1 MKDKELE
8 LQQRIHRLISDP
20 SKVFTTVSGKRLQF
34 LSPGFINRE
43 KGPDFR
49 DVAILLNGSII
60 ICDCEF
66 HKNASE
72 WLEHKHSNDAE
83 YNRVGVHIVFN
94 NDIPINQNFETLII
108 EPELL
113 PTNEPTDGEIEIN
126 EFLDTLDELQNYAL
140 LRLLRKTSEAKLLLE
155 RMPIENAFEFS
166 LRNFLNKYRSRK
178 RRPVYKEEILEEV
191 IQTLKNSEML
201 YILYDIAKQA
211 DFNVPER
218 FYKLT
223 KTRID
228 KEGKNLRL
236 EILLNCVL
244 PLALALANEEQRI
257 NLFVWFW
264 STPALNSYGVLTR
277 KFKQIP
283 QNFIWQQQ
291 GMLEI
296 LYQFD
301 KKTKISNSNFLKI
314 GEVLNFFHIG
324 APPFP

>member
-72 WLEHKHSNDAE
+72 WLEHKHSNDDE

-244 PLALALANEEQRI
+244 PLALALTNEEQRI
-257 NLFVWFW
+257 SLFVWFW